1 LHADNT
7 ETGGDEDKIR
17 KQIDYSKSRWIFQYK
32 VLSIDRYMKDCHSE
46 ALQMH
51 NNGGFTLLASGSF
64 TLLVAEAYNFQF
76 GLSLMKV
83 IVYALMQQPMKDE
96 GDAYVKNAQQCV

>member
-1 LHADNT
+1 
-7 ETGGDEDKIR
+7 
-17 KQIDYSKSRWIFQYK
+17 
-32 VLSIDRYMKDCHSE
+32 
-46 ALQMH
+46 
-51 NNGGFTLLASGSF
+51 
-64 TLLVAEAYNFQF
+64 VAEAYNFQF

>member
-17 KQIDYSKSRWIFQYK
+17 KQIDYSKSRRIFQFK

-51 NNGGFTLLASGSF
+51 DNGGFTLLVAASLF
-64 TLLVAEAYNFQF
+64 
-76 GLSLMKV
+76 
-83 IVYALMQQPMKDE
+83 
-96 GDAYVKNAQQCV
+96 